1 MVRIGIGLML
11 VWVGVSGCSS
21 ERSGEPQAQE
31 QPLKVEVSSP
41 PTTPELPDGAQA
53 SKAPIKSQV
62 VKEGDE
68 PFEKKPDVRGTLNVK
83 EIDWEAARAHAKLD
97 DALIPDEVK
106 AQLQDVVVP
115 ALLPANEALLAS
127 AKITKGP
134 HWYAA
139 SMDDGQHSIYIQ
151 GSRTSVE
158 FGQIE
163 LDKAGDALTKRP
175 YMITRTHQ
183 IVTIAFERFGAGY
196 GVDIEC
202 RKPMT
207 DERCTKDAYAHELM
221 AAMGVAG
228 GGAP

>member
-1 MVRIGIGLML
+1 MVRIGIGWML
-11 VWVGVSGCSS
+11 VLVGLSGCSS
-21 ERSGEPQAQE
+21 ERSGEPQTQE
-31 QPLKVEVSSP
+31 QPLTAEAPSP
-41 PTTPELPDGAQA
+41 QLKTPELPDGAP
-53 SKAPIKSQV
+53 KAPIKSHV

-68 PFEKKPDVRGTLNVK
+68 PFEKKADVRGTLNVK
-83 EIDWEAARAHAKLD
+83 EIDWQAARAHAKLD
-97 DALIPDEVK
+97 GALIPDEVK

-207 DERCTKDAYAHELM
+207 DDRCTKDDYAHELM

>member
-1 MVRIGIGLML
+1 MVRIGTGLML
-11 VWVGVSGCSS
+11 VLVAACGCSS
-21 ERSGEPQAQE
+21 EREGSSQTQE
-31 QPLKVEVSSP
+31 QPLKAAAPSAPEVK
-41 PTTPELPDGAQA
+41 TPALPETAP
-53 SKAPIKSQV
+53 KAPIKSEV

-68 PFEKKPDVRGTLNVK
+68 PFEKKADVRGTLNVK
-83 EIDWEAARAHAKLD
+83 EIDWDAAKAHARLD
-97 DALIPDEVK
+97 EALIPDEVK
-106 AQLQDVVVP
+106 AQLKDVVVP

-127 AKITKGP
+127 AKVTKGP
-134 HWYAA
+134 HWYAV